1 MRDVGD
7 NKYLDKP
14 NTYMVLK
21 LILGQEC
28 KDLYFHR

>member
-14 NTYMVLK
+14 NTYVVLK
-21 LILGQEC
+21 LILDQES
-28 KDLYFHR
+28 KGLYFHR